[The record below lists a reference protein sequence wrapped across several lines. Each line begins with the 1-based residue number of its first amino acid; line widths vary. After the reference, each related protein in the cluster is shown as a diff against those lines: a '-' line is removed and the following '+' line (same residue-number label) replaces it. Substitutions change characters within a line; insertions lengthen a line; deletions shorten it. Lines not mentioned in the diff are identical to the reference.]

1 MKILMG
7 VAPKMRLYNVYR
19 LCKKYVNI
27 IAENK
32 ITTEDNKTYKL
43 QNWIELKK
51 VFAILEKIPV
61 LKKYIRDYIDS
72 IPEFSRRNDIPGFG
86 SDTVR
91 DIGTAKSKMTNI
103 MNAIIE
109 FYESM
114 NISSGEKN
122 GIDIKLP
129 PCEDLKEYINY
140 LKDFDFIF
148 SQCPFLQCEN
158 ETLKFESVDVGSNWI
173 RLAVA
178 STSTCFLLSNIGS
191 LVDKSIT
198 LRSHFITVQ
207 QQEEMLKAVQMKN
220 ELAKDE
226 IKFFNSIRDAYMNT
240 AIKELQEQC
249 GDLKDG
255 EEKGKAERSL
265 KKLCELIDKGAEIYA
280 SIDAPEEVQV
290 LFPEIQGNLELP
302 GEFIKYLEDK
312 ELEDSTDE

>member
-7 VAPKMRLYNVYR
+7 VTPKMRLYNVYR
-19 LCKKYVNI
+19 LCKKYKNI
-27 IAENK
+27 ISENK
-32 ITTEDNKTYKL
+32 ITTDDNKTFKL
-43 QNWIELKK
+43 QNWTELQK
-51 VFAILEKIPV
+51 VFSILDKIPV
-61 LKKYIRDYIDS
+61 LKIYIKDYIDA

-86 SDTVR
+86 ADTVQ
-91 DIGTAKSKMTNI
+91 DISTAKSKMVNI
-103 MNAIIE
+103 MNIIIE

-114 NISSGEKN
+114 DISSEEN

-140 LKDFDFIF
+140 LKDFEFIF

-173 RLAVA
+173 RLAIA

-198 LRSHFITVQ
+198 LRSHYITVQ
-207 QQEEMLKAVQMKN
+207 HQEEMLKAAQMKN
-220 ELAKDE
+220 ELVKEQKQTFDLLR
-226 IKFFNSIRDAYMNT
+226 KAYMDD
-240 AIKELQEQC
+240 AINQLQKQC

-255 EEKGKAERSL
+255 EEKDKAERSL

-280 SIDAPEEVQV
+280 SIDAPEKVQA
-290 LFPEIQGNLELP
+290 LFPEIQGYLELP
-302 GEFIKYLEDK
+302 GELMKYLEDK
-312 ELEDSTDE
+312 GLEDADEE